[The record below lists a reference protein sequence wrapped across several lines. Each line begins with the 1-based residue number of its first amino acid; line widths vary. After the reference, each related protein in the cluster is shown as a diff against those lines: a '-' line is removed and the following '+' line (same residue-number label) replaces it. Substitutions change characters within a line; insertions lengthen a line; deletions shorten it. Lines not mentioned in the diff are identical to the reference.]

1 MYHSVLHL
9 LAGTEPVEVQLELEL
24 PAALQKQLLDQYD
37 AMHDEGRT
45 VALPRQPN
53 VAQIL
58 QGYVQYVRDKQGESQ
73 AEEDIVMGLQVGV
86 YSGGRVVARLL
97 QGASAE
103 CKFRIWGWDAMSAV
117 GRWGRVAHILQGC
130 VQCCNTR
137 VAVV

>member
-1 MYHSVLHL
+1 
-9 LAGTEPVEVQLELEL
+9 VQLELEL

-37 AMHDEGRT
+37 AMHDDGRT

-86 YSGGRVVARLL
+86 VEGAGSVMRLVLLVADIMHKATAAL
-97 QGASAE
+97 
-103 CKFRIWGWDAMSAV
+103 V
-117 GRWGRVAHILQGC
+117 
-130 VQCCNTR
+130 
-137 VAVV
+137 